1 VEEIIRAKGYD
12 YIICLMT
19 SPGTIG
25 EFHLFAPH
33 KELASKMLTCV
44 DQQHK
49 GGFIAQTLIP
59 VYEGHNGKMDWFE
72 YPNDIKECHLATRIL
87 EQINNVAQMKQFVLV
102 TGSSQL

>member
-1 VEEIIRAKGYD
+1 
-12 YIICLMT
+12 MS
-19 SPGTIG
+19 SPGTFG